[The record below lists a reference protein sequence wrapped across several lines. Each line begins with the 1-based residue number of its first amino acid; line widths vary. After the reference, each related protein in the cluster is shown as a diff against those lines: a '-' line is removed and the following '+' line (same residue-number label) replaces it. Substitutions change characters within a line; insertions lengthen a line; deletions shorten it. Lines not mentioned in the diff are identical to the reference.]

1 MVGQIFEEELVVL
14 VKKKIQH
21 EEELVVEHQC
31 DLEVMEELVGFLLV
45 MVVVLDDFL
54 LVMGVLVFQFEE
66 EMVEE
71 LVMVMKLLGV
81 VVGHCVVVD
90 SKEVVG
96 LYAQAEMK
104 QEVLVFLVG
113 FVKIQL
119 LMLEVLMRQY
129 LLILNEQKQ
138 Q

>member
-14 VKKKIQH
+14 LKKKIQH

-54 LVMGVLVFQFEE
+54 LVMGVLVFQF
-66 EMVEE
+66 VEE

-81 VVGHCVVVD
+81 VVGHCVVD
-90 SKEVVG
+90 DLKEVVG
-96 LYAQAEMK
+96 LYAQAEMT